1 MRKTALPCRR
11 QRGAIA
17 IMFGLMVLGIM
28 GVIGLALDLTLVYNR
43 KAELQSLADAT
54 ALAAARALTGEAA
67 GVSAAA
73 TQANIIASSNTY
85 QYNNLPV
92 AWSGAALRFS
102 NAADT
107 PDAAWVDA
115 ATAQAAPAGML
126 FAKVDTGALD
136 ADMGRVSTAFIR
148 VISSALA
155 SATTSAR
162 AVAGRASVNVLPLA
176 ICAQSPTPAA
186 SRVNVA
192 GNAAFNELVEY
203 GFRRGVSYDLMQ
215 LNPGGTTPENFLI
228 DPLAPPGVTGSAAN
242 MNAAVAGPFICTGGM
257 PMSTVLGGQI
267 TVQRGFPIA
276 ALYNHLNSRMDIYNG
291 NACTPEAAPPDT
303 NVKSYAYTTLNWML
317 AAPGAQTAGPWTSG
331 GTRLWTRADP
341 LPGDATNTAALYG
354 PLWAHAR
361 AVPYAAYAAMP
372 VEPAAG
378 YAPFAASSWTSLY
391 TPGPPSANN
400 YPSALPTSTPYLAL
414 SGANFQAPA
423 AARQPGLA
431 KRRVLNV
438 ALLSCPVAPG
448 ALVSATVLAVG
459 KFFMTVPATN
469 SGISA
474 EFAGT
479 AAPSALAGA
488 VELQR

>member
-1 MRKTALPCRR
+1 MRNTAPSRRR

-54 ALAAARALTGEAA
+54 ALAAARALTGDAA
-67 GVSAAA
+67 GVTAAV
-73 TQANIIASSNTY
+73 TQAGIIAGGNAY

-92 AWSGAALRFS
+92 PWSGAALRFS

-136 ADMGRVSTAFIR
+136 AAIGSVSTAFIR
-148 VISSALA
+148 MISSALA
-155 SATTSAR
+155 TASTSAR

-186 SRVNVA
+186 ARLNLA

-228 DPLAPPGVTGSAAN
+228 DPLAPPGVAGSAAH
-242 MNAAVAGPFICTGGM
+242 MNAAVAGPFVCSGSM
-257 PMSTVLGGQI
+257 PMSSVLGGPI
-267 TVQRGFPIA
+267 TLQRGFPIA
-276 ALYNHLNSRMDIYNG
+276 ALYNHINSRLDLYNA

-303 NVKSYAYTTLNWML
+303 NVKFYAYTAINWML
-317 AAPGAQTAGPWTSG
+317 AAPGAQAAGPWTSG

-341 LPGDATNTAALYG
+341 LPGDASNTAALYG
-354 PLWAHAR
+354 PLWAYAR

-378 YAPFAASSWTSLY
+378 YTPFAASAWSSLY
-391 TPGPPSANN
+391 TPAPPSANN
-400 YPSALPTSTPYLAL
+400 YPSALPTSTPYLVL

-438 ALLSCPVAPG
+438 VLLSCPVAPG
-448 ALVSATVLAVG
+448 ALTSASVLAVG
-459 KFFMTVPATN
+459 KFFMTVPATSSAIN
-469 SGISA
+469 A

-479 AAPSALAGA
+479 AAPSALAGT